1 MDVLDRPTY
10 PQFPDVLVNV
20 TVATGLTL
28 HTAHWVPPA
37 NRLTVVAGPMRTWS
51 GIHVIDAA
59 LNAIR
64 QRRHV
69 VFIGEG
75 HSCQRLAHMTGG
87 NLTVVR
93 AGGRLVQEATSDRDV
108 EVFDMAYDVRQLGVA
123 KRLPISTAFQLGKT
137 SMLFVDHFER
147 ASGLFRE
154 LTDLLERAVLAGAPA
169 MVSCDNPIPPSLDEL
184 QGRLREARIACDRVL
199 LDGAPMYQGST
210 AVSLADPPQSSDPD
224 SRANA
229 LDLVGGRPSP
239 T

>member
-10 PQFPDVLVNV
+10 PQFPDVLVNMAF
-20 TVATGLTL
+20 ATGPTL

-37 NRLTVVAGPMRTWS
+37 NRLTLVAGPMRS
-51 GIHVIDAA
+51 LGGIHVIDAA

-75 HSCQRLAHMTGG
+75 HSCQRLAHLTGG

-93 AGGRLVQEATSDRDV
+93 AGGRLVQEAASNRDV
-108 EVFDMAYDVRQLGVA
+108 EVFDLAYDVQQLSVA
-123 KRLPISTAFQLGKT
+123 KRLHITTAVELGKT

-154 LTDLLERAVLAGAPA
+154 IADLLERAVLAGASA
-169 MVSCDNPIPPSLDEL
+169 MVSCANPIPPALVEL
-184 QGRLREARIACDRVL
+184 QGRLREAGIACDRVM
-199 LDGAPMYQGST
+199 LDSAPMGQGST
-210 AVSLADPPQSSDPD
+210 SVSPADPPRSSG
-224 SRANA
+224 RR
-229 LDLVGGRPSP
+229 RPSP